1 MSPARGY
8 NPPDSTLADL
18 KHLHAT
24 LGIDRV
30 VFTQPS
36 TYGTDNSAM
45 LAAMRRLHW
54 MQIEHLEQPGQEFI
68 SIRPTFGEALEHIL
82 PVNERRPDP
91 DYEDFR
97 LRFFF
102 HVFHPTP
109 VEKTEWLDEIVNH
122 RWYLK
127 LQRRRFGHPDSAAER
142 EADVARGGA
151 LRSVTIRPG
160 ETWSF
165 NATIGSPANVEVRTI
180 GGVPGGG
187 WCDLASR
194 YVQAVRP
201 LLPREAVQ
209 FVNHVTT
216 SGIRIADVA
225 DDDAVSIWNIDG
237 QAGSAGQSQDLQI
250 TNTLDTPLRLLVV
263 EQPDQQIV
271 VRAALGESEL

>member
-1 MSPARGY
+1 MPIELTRAQLLIGVCIASVFVLVMLSGQSAAPALISAWLPRQSAAA
-8 NPPDSTLADL
+8 DSIVAVA
-18 KHLHAT
+18 H
-24 LGIDRV
+24 
-30 VFTQPS
+30 
-36 TYGTDNSAM
+36 SA
-45 LAAMRRLHW
+45 LAAPPVIAGVAQADTGSVPL
-54 MQIEHLEQPGQEFI
+54 
-68 SIRPTFGEALEHIL
+68 SIAGDVGFNVLSAL
-82 PVNERRPDP
+82 
-91 DYEDFR
+91 
-97 LRFFF
+97 
-102 HVFHPTP
+102 
-109 VEKTEWLDEIVNH
+109 
-122 RWYLK
+122 
-127 LQRRRFGHPDSAAER
+127 G
-142 EADVARGGA
+142 ARGGA

-165 NATIGSPANVEVRTI
+165 NATIGSPANIDVRVI

-250 TNTLDTPLRLLVV
+250 VNTLNAPLHLQVV

-271 VRAALGESEL
+271 VQAAVGDG